1 MKGSRP
7 PKLGKDAKA
16 TAKMVEANQVNQ
28 VNQANPPSGQ
38 KPRANL
44 SRSFDWEKGMASLQ
58 HYHQEG
64 EQVRRSKNRKTHP
77 KRFHIYWRFMLYFRF
92 WMSAK
97 SVNIYVY
104 VNV

>member
-16 TAKMVEANQVNQ
+16 TAKMVEANQGNQ
-28 VNQANPPSGQ
+28 VNQANPSGQ

-64 EQVRRSKNRKTHP
+64 EQVRLSKNRKNPSKEVWHLLTFYAILSLSDASQIR
-77 KRFHIYWRFMLYFRF
+77 KYT
-92 WMSAK
+92 
-97 SVNIYVY
+97 
-104 VNV
+104 

>member
-16 TAKMVEANQVNQ
+16 TAKMVEANQGNQ
-28 VNQANPPSGQ
+28 VNQANPSGQ

-64 EQVRRSKNRKTHP
+64 EQVRRSKNRKSP
-77 KRFHIYWRFMLYFRF
+77 SKE
-92 WMSAK
+92 
-97 SVNIYVY
+97 V
-104 VNV
+104 